1 MVQCRRL
8 HTHSAAGTY
17 TINFPCPNTVLFC
30 WLVVYKANTQ
40 YAVAWWIS
48 TIRKLFFLFPEAVA
62 YEWGANGGMIKY
74 SYPTDKRP
82 DTSEDVLSLGFISPS
97 FDAVLIRVDSDPKI
111 NNDFLQ
117 LEIVSFFFFF
127 GKECRNEICNMYIYS
142 FQYTGLKI
150 MCI

>member
-1 MVQCRRL
+1 M
-8 HTHSAAGTY
+8 
-17 TINFPCPNTVLFC
+17 
-30 WLVVYKANTQ
+30 
-40 YAVAWWIS
+40 AWWIS
-48 TIRKLFFLFPEAVA
+48 TIRKLFFIFPEAVA

-117 LEIVSFFFFF
+117 LEIVSLFLL
-127 GKECRNEICNMYIYS
+127 ENMS
-142 FQYTGLKI
+142 FTVIILDFHSK
-150 MCI
+150 

>member
-1 MVQCRRL
+1 MQCRRL

-30 WLVVYKANTQ
+30 WLVVYKANTHN
-40 YAVAWWIS
+40 AVAWWIS

-117 LEIVSFFFFF
+117 LEIVSIFFF

-150 MCI
+150 MCSI

>member
-1 MVQCRRL
+1 ML
-8 HTHSAAGTY
+8 
-17 TINFPCPNTVLFC
+17 
-30 WLVVYKANTQ
+30 WM
-40 YAVAWWIS
+40 AWWIS
-48 TIRKLFFLFPEAVA
+48 TIQKLFFLFSEAVA

-117 LEIVSFFFFF
+117 LEIVSLVFF
-127 GKECRNEICNMYIYS
+127 KEKNV
-142 FQYTGLKI
+142 K
-150 MCI
+150 